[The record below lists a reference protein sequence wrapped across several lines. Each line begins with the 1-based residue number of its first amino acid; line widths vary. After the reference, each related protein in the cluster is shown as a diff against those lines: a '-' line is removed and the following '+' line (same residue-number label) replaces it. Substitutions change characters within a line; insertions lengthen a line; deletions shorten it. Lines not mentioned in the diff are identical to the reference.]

1 MNIYFIISAILLF
14 IVSLFH
20 SILGE
25 KRTIGPLVNSYLLD
39 SIYKDKRI
47 NWGKKLRR
55 AWHLTTLAW
64 WTIGVIIIDLARVE
78 NPSLLSV
85 NAIAIP
91 MAVIGFSGIIR
102 SKGRHPSGLLF
113 FVSILLWAGIFL

>member
-1 MNIYFIISAILLF
+1 MNIYFVVSAILLF

-25 KRTIGPLVNSYLLD
+25 KRTIGPLVNSDLLD

-47 NWGKKLRR
+47 NWRKKLRR
-55 AWHLTTLAW
+55 GWHLTTIAW
-64 WTIGVIIIDLARVE
+64 WSIGVVIIDLARMK
-78 NPSLLSV
+78 NPSPLSV

-91 MAVIGFSGIIR
+91 FAIIGITGIVR
-102 SKGRHPSGLLF
+102 SKGKHPSGLLL
-113 FVSILLWAGIFL
+113 FVSMLLWAGLYL

>member
-1 MNIYFIISAILLF
+1 MNLYFIISAIILF
-14 IVSLFH
+14 IVSLTH

-25 KRTIGPLVNSYLLD
+25 KRTIGPLINSDVFD

-47 NWGKKLRR
+47 NWRKKLRR

-64 WTIGVIIIDLARVE
+64 WSIGVVIIDLART
-78 NPSLLSV
+78 NTPSRLSV

-91 MAVIGFSGIIR
+91 LAIIGLSGIIS
-102 SKGRHPSGLLF
+102 SKGKHPSGLLF
-113 FVSILLWAGIFL
+113 LVSILLWVGLYF

>member
-1 MNIYFIISAILLF
+1 MNIYFIVSAILLF
-14 IVSLFH
+14 IVSLIH

-25 KRTIGPLVNSYLLD
+25 KRTIGPLINSDLLD

-47 NWGKKLRR
+47 NWRKKLRR

-64 WTIGVIIIDLARVE
+64 LSIGVIIIDFARIKD
-78 NPSLLSV
+78 PSRLSV

-91 MAVIGFSGIIR
+91 LAIIGFLSIFR
-102 SKGRHPSGLLF
+102 SKCKHPSGLLF
-113 FVSILLWAGIFL
+113 IVSILLWAGLYL

>member
-1 MNIYFIISAILLF
+1 MNICFVVSAILLF

-25 KRTIGPLVNSYLLD
+25 RRTIGPLINSDLLD

-47 NWGKKLRR
+47 NWRKKLRR

-64 WTIGVIIIDLARVE
+64 WSIGVIIIDLAGIR
-78 NPSLLSV
+78 NPPRLSV

-91 MAVIGFSGIIR
+91 LAIIGFSGIIR
-102 SKGRHPSGLLF
+102 SKGKHPSGLLF
-113 FVSILLWAGIFL
+113 FVSILLWAGLYL